1 MNRVLARFAIVLV
14 IGSVFSCKQ
23 KVVEVNNE
31 EINNPEFLHRG
42 IKRLND
48 VVIYE
53 IFSPPVASRI
63 FSYASLAAY
72 ESLRWTDT
80 SYPSLASRLN
90 GFEELPKPEPGKKY
104 QFAIAGIKALFE
116 VTDRLTFTKDSS
128 RITLKEL
135 LKEMK
140 AKGIDEE
147 TYNNSIAFGEAMA
160 NAIWKRASVDHYKE
174 TRGMP
179 RYSPNVLTGKW
190 KNTSPDY
197 LDAVEPFWTK
207 MAPFVMDSS
216 AQFKPVPPPPY
227 DLNKNSQFYKEMKE
241 VIDSSL
247 ALTDEK
253 KNIARFWDDNAAAV
267 THVGH
272 MMFANKK
279 PSPGGHWMNITAIA
293 CKKTKADL
301 LQSAYSYAAVAVTM
315 YEAFISCWDEKFR
328 SEYIRPITAINEFVD
343 KNWQPLLQTP
353 PFPEYTSGHSVV
365 SSSIATVLTQLYG
378 DNFAFTDDYELPYIG
393 IKRSFPSFMKAS
405 EEACISR
412 LYGGIHFRS
421 AIVNGRT
428 QGRNLGNYI
437 VQRLNVQPFHFS
449 GS

>member
-1 MNRVLARFAIVLV
+1 MNRVLIRFTV
-14 IGSVFSCKQ
+14 IFSICFLFSCEEKTI
-23 KVVEVNNE
+23 EVNDK
-31 EINNPEFLHRG
+31 EINNPEFLHKG

-53 IFSPPVASRI
+53 IFSPPVSSRI

-72 ESLRWTDT
+72 ESIRWTDT
-80 SYPSLASRLN
+80 SYPSLAARLN
-90 GFEELPKPEPGKKY
+90 GFEDLPQPVSGKKY
-104 QFAIAGIKALFE
+104 QFAVAGIKALFE
-116 VTDRLTFTKDSS
+116 VTSRLTFTKDSS
-128 RITLKEL
+128 RITLEAL

-147 TYNNSIAFGEAMA
+147 TYNNSIAFGDSVA
-160 NAIWKRASVDHYKE
+160 NAIWRRASTDHYKE
-174 TRGMP
+174 TRGMS
-179 RYSPNVLTGKW
+179 RYTPSILTGKW

-197 LDAVEPFWTK
+197 LDAIEPFWTK
-207 MAPFVMDSS
+207 MLPLVMDSA

-227 DLNKNSQFYKEMKE
+227 DLNKNSQFFKEMKE
-241 VIDSSL
+241 VVDTAA
-247 ALTDEK
+247 ALTEEQK
-253 KNIARFWDDNAAAV
+253 TIARFWDDNAAAV

-293 CKKTKADL
+293 SIKANTDL
-301 LQSAYSYAAVAVTM
+301 LQSAFSYALVAVTM
-315 YEAFISCWDEKFR
+315 YESFISCWDEKFR
-328 SEYIRPITAINEFVD
+328 SEYIRPITAINEFLD
-343 KNWQPLLQTP
+343 KNWQPFLQTP

-393 IKRSFPSFMKAS
+393 IQRSFPSFIKAS

-421 AIVNGRT
+421 AIVNGRS
-428 QGRNLGNYI
+428 QGRNLGNHI
-437 VQRLNVQPFHFS
+437 IKKLNIQKFNFS
-449 GS
+449 NS